1 MRGLLGLYR
10 ASKAWTQTSKVSPY
24 IEARIRDSESKSP
37 VCINFANAVTAAA
50 LTSPRE
56 SLRRALTAAMACGL
70 PLITS
75 KTMTNPYD
83 DDDGSNN
90 DRIWKLEKTILNVWK
105 SDVWDFEK
113 DDFWTFEKA
122 NSKHTTKS
130 AQQKG
135 IPDACKKKKWLWI
148 EA

>member
-70 PLITS
+70 PLITR

-83 DDDGSNN
+83 DDDGSNPEKRRRVNEEGGSGGGGGEYHNN
-90 DRIWKLEKTILNVWK
+90 DINNIY
-105 SDVWDFEK
+105 F
-113 DDFWTFEKA
+113 
-122 NSKHTTKS
+122 
-130 AQQKG
+130 
-135 IPDACKKKKWLWI
+135 
-148 EA
+148 